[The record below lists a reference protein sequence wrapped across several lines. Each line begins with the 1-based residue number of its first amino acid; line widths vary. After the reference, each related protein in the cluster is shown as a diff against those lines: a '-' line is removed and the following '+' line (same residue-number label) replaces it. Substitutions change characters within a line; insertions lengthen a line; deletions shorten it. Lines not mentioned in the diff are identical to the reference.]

1 MAQIINRVRTLILF
15 LSIVSKKIVKKNYE
29 QFHANKLNNLDDMDK
44 YLETQTL
51 SKLNYEKTEILNK
64 SISSREI
71 ELVIRNLTTKGSG
84 PDGFIGKHLKKN

>member
-1 MAQIINRVRTLILF
+1 MWYIVLTANIKTTYTIHTLSVIR
-15 LSIVSKKIVKKNYE
+15 
-29 QFHANKLNNLDDMDK
+29 HANKMNNLDDMDK

-51 SKLNYEKTEILNK
+51 SKLNYEKIEILNK